1 MAKERKTVTV
11 DMLLEYAN
19 GYLASDYSGGDSVES
34 QNRRQGVI
42 DLLEAS
48 LHAVGR
54 YRGFSYLDEKA
65 ITKSKPGI
73 RWFYDNSDMSRKTG
87 GHTFQNTD
95 PTRRRYA

>member
-1 MAKERKTVTV
+1 MAKDRKTVNI

-19 GYLASDYSGGDSVES
+19 GYLASDYAGGDSIES

-48 LHAVGR
+48 LWAVKR
-54 YRGFSYLDEKA
+54 YRGYCYLDQKA

-73 RWFYDNSDMSRKTG
+73 RWVEGQAPN
-87 GHTFQNTD
+87 HTFHETD
-95 PTRRRYA
+95 KTRRRYA